1 MKKIL
6 IGLFLVL
13 AVAGAYIFANFS
25 KDNYDASKYFVKY
38 DKKSIEFKLPDQFD
52 KTHEVTNDTKL
63 IIMAF
68 LKEDGHTIRGY
79 LKSHKP
85 SLLADNHAI
94 FIADISKV
102 PVVIRNM
109 VILKDFKKS
118 KFPVV
123 IIYDKKISE
132 TLNDHQD
139 KILVLHLDHKK
150 ITKIDHIKTTEEL
163 DKLFH

>member
-6 IGLFLVL
+6 LGLVL
-13 AVAGAYIFANFS
+13 VLIAGGAYIFTNFS

-38 DKKSIEFKLPDQFD
+38 DKNSIEFKLPDQFD
-52 KTHEVTNDTKL
+52 KTHEVSNDTKL
-63 IIMAF
+63 IIIAF

-85 SLLADNHAI
+85 SLLADHHAM
-94 FIADISKV
+94 FLADISKV

-132 TLNDHQD
+132 TLNDHKD

-163 DKLFH
+163 NKLFN